1 MAQSPEYPD
10 LPWVPPK
17 SWTVGRPSAPR
28 VIVIH
33 TTEGSEH
40 SQSAE
45 DGAAY
50 NQRRTD
56 GTSAH
61 YFGDPNSV
69 VHCVRTRD
77 TAHTARRNGNKI
89 GIQYELCGRAGQSDA
104 QWDDANSSATLRNAA
119 VQAARD
125 CRKWNIPVVKLT
137 PAQVRGGARGFCGHV
152 DITYA
157 YPEDNGDHTDPG
169 PRFPW
174 AEFLALVRAEL
185 APKEEADMDQ
195 TQDARLKN
203 VEIYGNAAVTGKDAA
218 GLFNGTSTVTIP
230 NTVARKLDALA
241 AAVAVID
248 EDVARAL
255 RADFDELDAAA
266 DQHEAALLDVGRE
279 VSEVSGETVA
289 ALLDRTPDDAADALI
304 AVLGVE
310 RAAELAQVLAEKA
323 V

>member
-17 SWTVGRPSAPR
+17 SWTVGRPSLPR

-40 SQSAE
+40 GQSAE

-61 YFGDPNSV
+61 YFVDANSV

-77 TAHTARRNGNKI
+77 QAHTARRTGNRI

-104 QWDDANSSATLRNAA
+104 QWDDANSTATLRLAA
-119 VQAARD
+119 KQAARD
-125 CRKWNIPVVKLT
+125 ARKYNIPVVKLT
-137 PAQVRGGARGFCGHV
+137 VAQLRAGGRGFVGHV
-152 DITYA
+152 DCTYA
-157 YPEDNGDHTDPG
+157 FPEDNGTHTDPG

-203 VEIYGNAAVTGKDAA
+203 VEIYGNAAVTGRDAV
-218 GLFNGTSTVTIP
+218 GLFNGTTTVTIP
-230 NTVARKLDALA
+230 NTVARKLDAVLEAIARVDDDVA
-241 AAVAVID
+241 AA
-248 EDVARAL
+248 L
-255 RADFDELDAAA
+255 RVDFEELDAAA
-266 DQHEAALLDVGRE
+266 DAHQAALLDVGRE